1 MGSDLY
7 EALFSSGVKYEA
19 ITKLV
24 EDEVHLNVSIVF
36 DVMVWIRIAEDFC
49 ELRCGANSFTSEW
62 CEWGKD
68 TEILTQQFNV

>member
-7 EALFSSGVKYEA
+7 EALFSSGVKYKA

-36 DVMVWIRIAEDFC
+36 DVMV
-49 ELRCGANSFTSEW
+49 
-62 CEWGKD
+62 
-68 TEILTQQFNV
+68 